1 MEHYN
6 QNMNHIEWLVFC
18 LFREEI
24 FKNWQINAEL
34 SIIPWKIRFA
44 IAPCL
49 FTNLVGIH
57 PRIISTYSLKNI
69 YTFKNIWPFWNVLVV
84 CMSASY
90 GRLRVRARLC
100 HTKDHHKNFLSFL
113 LDTHALEYQ
122 FDSSARRFERL
133 GNVWNCLRG
142 HALKRSGIN
151 RKSRV
156 LYPSPGFLSNA
167 TCPSLSKNAL

>member
-1 MEHYN
+1 
-6 QNMNHIEWLVFC
+6 
-18 LFREEI
+18 
-24 FKNWQINAEL
+24 
-34 SIIPWKIRFA
+34 
-44 IAPCL
+44 
-49 FTNLVGIH
+49 
-57 PRIISTYSLKNI
+57 
-69 YTFKNIWPFWNVLVV
+69 
-84 CMSASY
+84 MSASY

-167 TCPSLSKNAL
+167 TCPSLSKMHYNGLFINEEYMTSGLRGVKKVKIVYYDYNDRKSTLCGRALSGKFGGPTKG